1 MVESSAASHEPEEG
15 QDLPSTPPLS
25 EADLSAEPGPG
36 PSASEEEVST
46 DGEPSAGGESAV
58 EPEAQ
63 PIQELETPPPAEPE
77 PAPASFVEPSADP
90 AVATTLHIPASE
102 ASIDGEG
109 GGEWELLTGKVRD
122 FFSRADF
129 QQQLQQYSGPLKLLA
144 GFVVLLLLIRIYAA
158 LLGAIE
164 SLPLVPGL
172 LELAGVFWLSRFGV
186 TRLVRSSDRQKLLA
200 SWRERWA
207 SFRGQP

>member
-1 MVESSAASHEPEEG
+1 MP
-15 QDLPSTPPLS
+15 LLS
-25 EADLSAEPGPG
+25 EDGLSAEPGPS
-36 PSASEEEVST
+36 PSAQDEAVT
-46 DGEPSAGGESAV
+46 ADGEQSAGAEAAV
-58 EPEAQ
+58 EPEPQPAPEPEPTPAPEQEPDPQ
-63 PIQELETPPPAEPE
+63 PIQELETPPPSEPD
-77 PAPASFVEPSADP
+77 PAPASFVQPSADP

-102 ASIDGEG
+102 ASIDGDG

-122 FFSRADF
+122 WFSRGDF
-129 QQQLQQYSGPLKLLA
+129 QQQVQQYSGPLKLLT
-144 GFVVLLLLIRIYAA
+144 GFVLLLLLLRIYAA

-172 LELAGVFWLSRFGV
+172 LELAGVIWLSRFV
-186 TRLVRSSDRQKLLA
+186 LTRLVRSSDRQTLLA